1 MEPVSHGCSPWT
13 MVKFQHS
20 SCGYEVPISA
30 QMWQRLFPS
39 QLLPSG
45 LLECPQDMAAC
56 LAHSK
61 TKNEGENV
69 VAVFLDSSSAVTL
82 PIRLRVHWCNDP
94 DSFGKC
100 QEQNLM
106 YALIATM

>member
-1 MEPVSHGCSPWT
+1 MDHGQVSTWLLWVRGPHFCPDVAET
-13 MVKFQHS
+13 LFS
-20 SCGYEVPISA
+20 SQS
-30 QMWQRLFPS
+30 
-39 QLLPSG
+39 LPSG

-56 LAHSK
+56 LAPSK
-61 TKNEGENV
+61 TKNEGENG

-82 PIRLRVHWCNDP
+82 PIQLRVHWCNNP

-106 YALIATM
+106 YALIATMQLTQSKSF